1 MRRLLSAWNIGCNI
15 GVNPVCAYRDPQLGY
30 LPRTLGTGLANRIIR
45 YRINSWFLSS
55 QLGTFGHTVRDK
67 SLDQLAEKHE
77 IPDAWIEICEMAASP
92 SKVTGARG
100 VTWI

>member
-1 MRRLLSAWNIGCNI
+1 MTTEIRATAAYEPSQEIGIAKRIVRYWLN
-15 GVNPVCAYRDPQLGY
+15 GWFLTLQ
-30 LPRTLGTGLANRIIR
+30 LGTGE
-45 YRINSWFLSS
+45 
-55 QLGTFGHTVRDK
+55 HTVRDK

-92 SKVTGARG
+92 SKMTWARG